1 MNNEEALALVEK
13 TLSEEHLSKLQ
24 VMVFRQAW
32 EEQSYYAIAK
42 TSGYEVGYVKQTGS
56 QLWQLLSQA
65 FGEKV
70 TKSNLQLVL
79 KRKAKDLDRKS
90 SVIKI
95 SNNSLPITHYP
106 VRIDWG
112 DAPDVAAFYGRN
124 EELSNLENWIV
135 QDGCRMVGL
144 FGMGGIG
151 KTSLS
156 VKLAKQIQGEFEYVI
171 WRSLRHGQPIAEFL
185 TELIQSLVIPQD
197 IKIPDNLHSQIF
209 HLLHFLRQH
218 RCLLVFDN
226 IESIIEPGY
235 ISGGY
240 LPGYEGYGQLLK
252 CLGETNHQSTILLT
266 SREKLKEIAA
276 IEGQFTPIRSMVLT
290 GLSESAVQD
299 IFRIKG
305 DFLGSAEEW
314 RVLVEHYGGNPFAL
328 KIVAGAIQNLF
339 DSNIANF
346 IECLEQDTSVFG
358 DIRYLLA
365 SQIERLSDLEQQ
377 IMYWLSIDREPV
389 TFSELRADF
398 VPQVS
403 LADLLEVLTSLER
416 RCLLEKVTSTL
427 TEKPRTLFTLKPVVM
442 DYMTNRLLE
451 RVCTEISNKIAFRW
465 RVSVL
470 P

>member
-1 MNNEEALALVEK
+1 MNNEEALAIIEK

-79 KRKAKDLDRKS
+79 KRKAKELDRRS
-90 SVIKI
+90 SVIRI
-95 SNNSLPITHYP
+95 SNNSLPINDYT
-106 VRIDWG
+106 VTIDWG
-112 DAPDVAAFYGRN
+112 DAPDIVPFYGRN
-124 EELSNLENWIV
+124 EELRTLEKWIV
-135 QDGCRMVGL
+135 QDRCRLVGL

-151 KTSLS
+151 KTALS
-156 VKLAKQIQGEFEYVI
+156 VKLVTQIQGEFQYII
-171 WRSLRHGQPIAEFL
+171 WRSLRYTPPIEEFL
-185 TELIQSLVIPQD
+185 GELIQSLTRQQD
-197 IKIPDNLHSQIF
+197 IKVSDNFNSCILQ
-209 HLLHFLRQH
+209 LLAWLRTH
-218 RCLLVFDN
+218 RCLLVLDN
-226 IESIIEPGY
+226 IETIMASGDGAEYPQSY
-235 ISGGY
+235 LSGGY
-240 LPGYEGYGQLLK
+240 LPEYEGYGQLLK

-276 IEGQFTPIRSMVLT
+276 IEGQFIPIRSMVLT
-290 GLSESAVQD
+290 GLSTYSVQD

-305 DFLGSAEEW
+305 DFLGSDEEW

-328 KIVAGAIQNLF
+328 KIVAGTIQDLF
-339 DSNIANF
+339 DSSLPNF
-346 IECLEQDTSVFG
+346 IENLPYCTSVIG

-365 SQIERLSDLEQQ
+365 SQIERLSDLEKQV
-377 IMYWLSIDREPV
+377 IYWLSIERKSV
-389 TFSELRADF
+389 SFAELRAYF

-403 LADLLEVLTSLER
+403 LANLVEALTSLER

-427 TEKPRTLFTLKPVVM
+427 GEKNLTLFTLKPVIM
-442 DYMTNRLLE
+442 DYITDR
-451 RVCTEISNKIAFRW
+451 FRTYAHKPGFFKK
-465 RVSVL
+465 S
-470 P
+470 